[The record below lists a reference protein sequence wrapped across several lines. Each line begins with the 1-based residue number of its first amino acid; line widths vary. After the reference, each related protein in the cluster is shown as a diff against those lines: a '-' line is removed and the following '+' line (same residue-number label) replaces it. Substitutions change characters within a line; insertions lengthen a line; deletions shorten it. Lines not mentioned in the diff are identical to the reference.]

1 MGLRWLWLRFDE
13 LTRDQLYLIL
23 GLRERVFILEQKC
36 LYPDIDGRDVCAHHL
51 LGLDGAEALVAY
63 LRLVAPGHR
72 YAEPGLGRVVTDPAV
87 RRHGVGHALMRE
99 AIRRAEEAY
108 PGMAIRMSA
117 QRYLERFYAAHG
129 FVAVGDPYDE
139 DGIEHREMVRNPQ

>member
-13 LTRDQLYLIL
+13 LTRDQLYQIL
-23 GLRERVFILEQKC
+23 GLRERVFIVEQKC
-36 LYPDIDGRDVCAHHL
+36 VYPDIDGRDVRAHHL
-51 LGLDGAEALVAY
+51 LGLDGAGALVAY

-72 YAEPGLGRVVTDPAV
+72 YAEPSVGRVVTDPAV
-87 RRHGVGHALMRE
+87 RGRGFGHALMRE

-108 PGMAIRMSA
+108 PGMPIRMSA
-117 QRYLERFYAAHG
+117 QRYLERFYTAHG

-139 DGIEHREMVRNPQ
+139 DGIEHREMVRNPR